1 MKTTTNQENL
11 INLINLQNSELNSE
25 LIKNDQDKND
35 QEHYEQNP
43 VSELQMHKI
52 LYLAFGEFYRK
63 YQTNLFS
70 QPKFAAWTYG
80 PVELDYREFLKT
92 KDQKLLEKFI
102 ITVDSQQLIFLK
114 KLIKQLL
121 KHSVWHLVNIS
132 HTSKAWYDVYRKSPF
147 SAISL
152 TDLQTKY

>member
-70 QPKFAAWTYG
+70 QPKFAA
-80 PVELDYREFLKT
+80 
-92 KDQKLLEKFI
+92 
-102 ITVDSQQLIFLK
+102 
-114 KLIKQLL
+114 
-121 KHSVWHLVNIS
+121 
-132 HTSKAWYDVYRKSPF
+132 
-147 SAISL
+147 
-152 TDLQTKY
+152 